1 MSDSGTSRSE
11 QPVTRTDSS
20 SPTGT
25 GNATGGTGSPVDSL
39 LKKRPLWGSFI
50 DGEFRLRPGATT
62 FDVLEAATGKPLAA
76 VAESTS
82 ADVDL
87 AVTSARHTYDNI
99 WGVMSPRERADAMR
113 EVAARIRA
121 NAAELAELTA
131 REVGKPL
138 RDAARVDIVS
148 CHSSFDYYAGIAST
162 LHGEII
168 DQGPIEARVYYEPYG
183 VAAAILPFNW
193 PPIHFSKKCA
203 PALAAGNTVVI
214 KPGEQAPLTVLRLVE
229 IANEVLPP
237 GVINAV
243 SGLAAGAELA
253 GHPVVER
260 ISFTGSTATGR
271 KVLESAAK
279 NLTYATLELGGKNA
293 LIVLDDADVDLAVRV
308 AIEGMFYNQGE
319 ACTSTA
325 RLLVH
330 QTRYEEFA
338 EKFIAAAD
346 ALEVGDP
353 MDSSTDI
360 GPMVDAKQQQRVEH
374 YARDGVEQGAK
385 LLWEGRTPSSPRFQ
399 HGFFVKPRI
408 LGDVTSAM
416 NVAQDEIFGP
426 VACLMRFDEDHQA
439 IEIANGTDYG
449 LTAAICTRDEGRA
462 ARLARRLAVG
472 MVFVNNY
479 TRRTFIGSPFGGVKG
494 SGFGREYAEE
504 TLREFVRAKNVRFP
518 SGRGAVPGWPP
529 RTD

>member
-1 MSDSGTSRSE
+1 LE
-11 QPVTRTDSS
+11 
-20 SPTGT
+20 
-25 GNATGGTGSPVDSL
+25 
-39 LKKRPLWGSFI
+39 KRPLWGAFI
-50 DGEFRLRPGATT
+50 DGAFKLRPGASA
-62 FDVLEAATGKPLAA
+62 FDVLEAATGNPLAA
-76 VAESTS
+76 VADATFADIDS
-82 ADVDL
+82 AV
-87 AVTSARHTYDNI
+87 ASARSAYENV
-99 WGVMSPRERADAMR
+99 WGIMSPRERATLMR
-113 EVAARIRA
+113 EVAVHIRA

-131 REVGKPL
+131 REVGKPM
-138 RDAARVDIVS
+138 RDAARVDVVS
-148 CHSSFDYYAGIAST
+148 SHSSFDYYAGIAST

-168 DQGPIEARVYYEPYG
+168 DQGPIEARIYYEPYG

-203 PALAAGNTVVI
+203 PALAAGNTVVV
-214 KPGEQAPLTVLRLVE
+214 KPGEQAPLAVLRLVE

-243 SGLAAGAELA
+243 AGLAAGAELA
-253 GHPVVER
+253 SHPGIER
-260 ISFTGSTATGR
+260 ISFTGATATGR

-293 LIVLDDADVDLAVRV
+293 FIVLDDADVDLAVRV

-330 QTRYEEFA
+330 QTRYDEFA
-338 EKFIAAAD
+338 EKFIVAAD
-346 ALEVGDP
+346 ALKVGDP
-353 MDSSTDI
+353 MDPSTDI

-374 YARDGVEQGAK
+374 YARDGVTQGAK
-385 LLWEGRTPSSPRFQ
+385 LLWEGRIPSSSRFVY
-399 HGFFVKPRI
+399 GFFVRPRI
-408 LGDVTSAM
+408 LGDVTADM

-426 VACLMRFDEDHQA
+426 VASLMRFSDDDHA
-439 IEIANGTDYG
+439 VEIANGTNYG
-449 LTAAICTRDEGRA
+449 LTAAICTQDEGRA

-494 SGFGREYAEE
+494 SGFGREYGEE

-518 SGRGAVPGWPP
+518 SGRGDIPGWPSVAK
-529 RTD
+529 